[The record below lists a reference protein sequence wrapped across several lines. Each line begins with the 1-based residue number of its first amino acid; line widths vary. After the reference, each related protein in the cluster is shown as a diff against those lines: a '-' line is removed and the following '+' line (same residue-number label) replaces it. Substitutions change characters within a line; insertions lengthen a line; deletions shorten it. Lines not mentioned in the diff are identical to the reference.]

1 MKDFVKRVSQKIS
14 KLAPEQ
20 VEQIIDAI
28 NVENDTYDSILESL
42 SDGLIIVD
50 REYKLLQTNK
60 SAERYL
66 PFKVRP
72 NEAHSD
78 EPVWSLIDD
87 ERISKFLQKCAKE
100 DKTNVSQE
108 FSLCTNEDKVRFI
121 TITVLP
127 LVHKLQVEN
136 SDAFNTE
143 VLGSIITIDDITEK
157 RTQEVLLHRMESLAS
172 LTNLAASVAH
182 EIKNPLGAISIH
194 IQLLQKAVKK
204 SREGDG
210 LLPDKKFM
218 ENYLDVINEEIDNLN
233 KIVIDF
239 LFAVRPVQA
248 QMVLTD
254 PNELVNKFANFIKAE
269 FENDNVR
276 IKLNLCKEC
285 PLLLIDEKLF
295 REVIINLAQNALAA
309 ILIRFP
315 VQKEDYADGAKKS
328 EPSLNSTQGEFII
341 ESVVKNDKYYLYV
354 TDNGCGMDE
363 KTSSRIFEPYYTT
376 KATGT
381 GLGLTMVYKIIK
393 EFRGDIDVKSV
404 QGHGTVF
411 TIMIPVPQTKT
422 KLLPDSSISY
432 KIECGGKSSP
442 KVKEPKK

>member
-14 KLAPEQ
+14 KMAPEQ

-28 NVENDTYDSILESL
+28 NLENDTYDSILESL

-66 PFKVRP
+66 PFKIRP
-72 NEAHSD
+72 NEAHSE
-78 EPVWSLIDD
+78 EPVWSIIDD
-87 ERISKFLQKCAKE
+87 DEVSKFLKKCAKD
-100 DKTNVSQE
+100 DKTNISEE
-108 FSLCTNEDKVRFI
+108 FSLATNEDKVRFI
-121 TITVLP
+121 TIKVLP
-127 LVHKLQVEN
+127 LVHKQTIEN
-136 SDAFNTE
+136 SDGYNTE

-204 SREGDG
+204 SREGEG
-210 LLPDKKFM
+210 LLPEKKFM

-233 KIVIDF
+233 KIVLDF

-248 QMVLTD
+248 QMVLSD
-254 PNELVNKFANFIKAE
+254 PNELIKKFADFFKAE
-269 FENDNVR
+269 FESKKVK
-276 IKLNLCKEC
+276 IELHLCENC
-285 PLLLIDEKLF
+285 PRLMIDEKLF
-295 REVIINLAQNALAA
+295 REIIVNLAQNALAA
-309 ILIRFP
+309 ILNRFP
-315 VQKEDYADGAKKS
+315 VEKVSNSESEDGS
-328 EPSLNSTQGEFII
+328 SLNSTQGEFII
-341 ESVVKNDKYYLYV
+341 ESIIKDEKYYLFV

-404 QGHGTVF
+404 KGHGTVF

-422 KLLPDSSISY
+422 KLLADSSSSY
-432 KIECGGKSSP
+432 KIDSKIRQSKTQKSGTE
-442 KVKEPKK
+442 K